1 MRNIIGPKLK
11 AYRKKNGVSQFDLAL
26 KTKGKLSTSTTST
39 AETEPKYDPR
49 LSTFIE
55 MYRYIDI
62 PFEQLLEELGYG
74 EEYQS
79 TWYKKHKE
87 PVHLVQEA

>member
-1 MRNIIGPKLK
+1 MENIFGPKLK
-11 AYRKKNGVSQFDLAL
+11 AYRTKNGVSQFDLAV

-55 MYRYIDI
+55 MYRYIDV
-62 PFEQLLEELGYG
+62 PFDELLEEMGYG
-74 EEYQS
+74 KEYQS
-79 TWYKKHKE
+79 SWYKK
-87 PVHLVQEA
+87 QRGRD

>member
-1 MRNIIGPKLK
+1 MENIFGPKLK
-11 AYRKKNGVSQFDLAL
+11 AYRTKNGVSQFDLAV

-62 PFEQLLEELGYG
+62 PFDELLEEMGYG
-74 EEYQS
+74 KEYQS
-79 TWYKKHKE
+79 SWYKK
-87 PVHLVQEA
+87 QRCRD

>member
-1 MRNIIGPKLK
+1 MENIIGPKLK
-11 AYRKKNGVSQFDLAL
+11 AYRTKNGVSMSGLAA

-55 MYRYIDI
+55 MYRYIDV
-62 PFEQLLEELGYG
+62 PFDELLEEMGYSK
-74 EEYQS
+74 EYQS
-79 TWYKKHKE
+79 SWYKNKQRGKD
-87 PVHLVQEA
+87 